1 MPGHTGS
8 PRAEETEE
16 TPSILQGRYQAPLRI
31 DGPQDVK
38 SALDPE
44 QIDLPA
50 RPQPLVE
57 LSLLLAREQ
66 IDLASAARVVEQDMA
81 LAAAVLKSV
90 NSPLYGL
97 SVRVDSVQQAL
108 TYLGVRQIAA
118 ITFEMGLRAA
128 FPPGPEMLA
137 IWDRAARR
145 GFIMSRL
152 AQPLGLEPWAAHS
165 AGLFE
170 ECGKA
175 VLFRHAQAHYRAM
188 MRAAT
193 DDAELCQ
200 LEQVGF
206 GIGHDA
212 LGAAMC
218 EAWGL
223 APAAVACV
231 RLHVQA
237 RAPQGWPAHLPQP
250 GLLGLSVIAHAM
262 LHTPDQVAEVVGR
275 VAVPAQFDPA
285 QALAAVRKVE
295 DALAAGE
302 DTRP

>member
-1 MPGHTGS
+1 MKP
-8 PRAEETEE
+8 
-16 TPSILQGRYQAPLRI
+16 
-31 DGPQDVK
+31 
-38 SALDPE
+38 ALDP
-44 QIDLPA
+44 QHIDLPA

-57 LSLLLAREQ
+57 MSLLLAREHV
-66 IDLASAARVVEQDMA
+66 DMSSAGRVVEQDMA
-81 LAAAVLKSV
+81 LAAAVLKVV

-97 SVRVDSVQQAL
+97 RGRVDSVQQAL
-108 TYLGVRQIAA
+108 TYLGLRQIAA

-128 FPPGPEMLA
+128 FPPGPEMMA

-152 AQPLGLEPWAAHS
+152 AQPLGQEPWAAHS

-175 VLFRHAQAHYRAM
+175 VLFRHAQEHYRAM

-200 LEQVGF
+200 MEQAGF

-231 RLHVQA
+231 RLHIQA
-237 RAPQGWPAHLPQP
+237 RNPQGWPAHLPQP

-262 LHTPDQVAEVVGR
+262 LHTPTEVDAVVQR
-275 VAVPAQFDPA
+275 VAAPSRLDAA
-285 QALAAVRKVE
+285 QALRAVHRLE
-295 DALAAGE
+295 DTLAAADAPG
-302 DTRP
+302 DAARP

>member
-1 MPGHTGS
+1 M
-8 PRAEETEE
+8 
-16 TPSILQGRYQAPLRI
+16 
-31 DGPQDVK
+31 K

-44 QIDLPA
+44 HIDLPA
-50 RPQPLVE
+50 RPQALVE
-57 LSLLLAREQ
+57 MSLLLARDE
-66 IDLASAARVVEQDMA
+66 IDLLAATRVVEQDMA
-81 LAAAVLKSV
+81 LAAAVLKTV

-97 SVRVDSVQQAL
+97 SVRVESVQQAL
-108 TYLGVRQIAA
+108 TYLGLRQIAA

-128 FPPGPEMLA
+128 FPPGPEMQA

-152 AQPLGLEPWAAHS
+152 AQPLGQEPWAAHS

-175 VLFRHAQAHYRAM
+175 VLFRHAQGHYRAM
-188 MRAAT
+188 MRAAS

-237 RAPQGWPAHLPQP
+237 RNPQGWPAHLPQP
-250 GLLGLSVIAHAM
+250 GLLGLSVIAFAM
-262 LHTPDQVAEVVGR
+262 LNSPDGVDEVVQR
-275 VAVPAQFDPA
+275 VAAPARLDTELA
-285 QALAAVRKVE
+285 QRAVRQVQ
-295 DALAAGE
+295 DALVASDAQGNA
-302 DTRP
+302 RG